1 MDKFGSDFWNDRY
14 NKKDYLYG
22 LQPNVFFKSQIV
34 KYKPGNLFMPG
45 DGEGRNSVYAAS
57 LGWKVDAVDFSSAAI
72 EKARK
77 LSGSFNLQINYE
89 IEDLNEYFPKKNF
102 YDAASLIFVH
112 LPPVVRKN
120 LHAKLIDCLK
130 LKGVIIIEVYEK
142 KQIGKNSG
150 GPQSAE
156 MLYSIDELQ
165 NDFSNLQILYLKE
178 ELIDLN
184 ESEKHSG
191 EANVIRFVGMKT

>member
-14 NKKDYLYG
+14 NQKDYLYG

-89 IEDLNEYFPKKNF
+89 IEDLNEYIPKKNF

-142 KQIGKNSG
+142 KQMGKNSG
-150 GPQSAE
+150 GPQSEE

>member
-14 NKKDYLYG
+14 NQKDYLYG
-22 LQPNVFFKSQIV
+22 LQPNDFFKSQIV

-77 LSGSFNLQINYE
+77 LSGSFNLQMNYE
-89 IEDLNEYFPKKNF
+89 IEDLNEYIPKINF

-130 LKGVIIIEVYEK
+130 LQGVIIIEVYEK
-142 KQIGKNSG
+142 KQMGKNSG
-150 GPQSAE
+150 GPQSEE

-178 ELIDLN
+178 VLIDLN

-191 EANVIRFVGMKT
+191 EANVIRFVGMKI

>member
-57 LGWKVDAVDFSSAAI
+57 LGWKVDAVDFSSVAI

-112 LPPVVRKN
+112 LTPVVRKN

-178 ELIDLN
+178 VLIDLN

-191 EANVIRFVGMKT
+191 VANVIRFVGMKT

>member
-22 LQPNVFFKSQIV
+22 LQPNVFFRSQIV

-89 IEDLNEYFPKKNF
+89 IEDLNEYIPKKNF

-150 GPQSAE
+150 GPQSEE